1 MQPTYS
7 TSYTFDIETG
17 IPLFW
22 TDVPYDG
29 KWEFAKKGRESQA
42 KVTDTSLANAGTDTQ
57 RRTDQYNAMTPEINQ
72 LDVKPGGL
80 STAASARLAA
90 DRQNIQNTY
99 NNAGALGLKRIAQ
112 HGMGTLT
119 GEQSSLNNSLA
130 RGQASDEN
138 AAYENGLMSSR
149 EDELAALN
157 ARMGLQGLYN
167 PNADLGTASSSAE
180 RQAQMGSTLGDI
192 GRGITTAAS
201 LGSDVV
207 GMGGLSNLPGAIMNG
222 KKG

>member
-22 TDVPYDG
+22 EETPYMG
-29 KWEFAKKGRESQA
+29 KWEFAKKGREAQS
-42 KVTDTSLANAGTDTQ
+42 KVTDTSLANAGTDTA
-57 RRTDQYNAMTPEINQ
+57 RRTDQYNAAQPEINQ
-72 LDVKPGGL
+72 LDIQPGGL
-80 STAASARLAA
+80 SSAASARLAA

-99 NNAGALGLKRIAQ
+99 NNAGSLGLKRIAQ

-119 GEQSSLNNSLA
+119 GENSSLNNSLA

-157 ARMGLQGLYN
+157 ARMGLQSVYN

-192 GRGITTAAS
+192 GKGISTAAS
-201 LGSDVV
+201 LGSSIV
-207 GMGGLSNLPGAIMNG
+207 GMGGLANLPSNLVHG
-222 KKG
+222 K